1 MSSEDQDSRDQI
13 RKWVRVE
20 RKRTRDE
27 HARGTVHIRVPGR
40 RPNADLRQAKRE
52 WVRVEKK
59 FLQSMARSR
68 DLAEFAKREVRIR
81 LKELEGEE

>member
-1 MSSEDQDSRDQI
+1 MSSQDRDAEEHDH
-13 RKWVRVE
+13 KWVRVE
-20 RKRTRDE
+20 QKRTRDE
-27 HARGTVHIRVPGR
+27 DARSTIHIRVPGE
-40 RPNADLRQAKRE
+40 RPDADMRQAKRE

-81 LKELEGEE
+81 LKELEGED